1 MKTPTKEQIE
11 LLKQNLEK
19 NNNAI
24 LGSYWLDVIVR
35 EWEKIKSQSMSCKT
49 CQHNN
54 MGICDLNDKEIGL
67 AYVMGRIQKAPN
79 WCKLK
84 KN

>member
-35 EWEKIKSQSMSCKT
+35 EWEKIKS
-49 CQHNN
+49 
-54 MGICDLNDKEIGL
+54 
-67 AYVMGRIQKAPN
+67 
-79 WCKLK
+79 
-84 KN
+84 